1 MDTKVLRKQQE
12 DIKEIILNVARNIF
26 SKFGFKK
33 TTMDEIA
40 QAAMKAKSSIYYYFK
55 SKEEIFE
62 AVVEKEGNIMYEELM
77 KIINSNADSQTKL
90 RKYILTRMK
99 LIDHLANLYDAIKDD
114 YLNHFTFIQKYRKKY
129 DEFEISMIMQM
140 LQQGIYNKEFK
151 INNNIETI
159 AYAIS
164 TALKGLEIPFF
175 LENKYA
181 EIEKRLDSLLDIL
194 FYGIAK
200 K

>member
-62 AVVEKEGNIMYEELM
+62 AVVEKEGSIMYEELK